1 MSQRLSISVVL
12 YHPDLELFR
21 TVFQHVLAAYRNAE
35 AYFSGLHLFLIDNG
49 GSADVLA
56 FVQQEQERWADCM
69 ERAWISGQGNIG
81 YGSAH
86 NLAIDR
92 TDADL
97 HLILNPDVLIE
108 QDAFAEAVR
117 FFHDNPDAGLL
128 APFVSDG
135 QGGMTPLCKRYPSL
149 LVLLLRGFAP
159 PVIRRLW
166 QSRLEAYSMQ
176 DVINDH
182 DVYWDPP
189 IVSGCFMFFRTA
201 VLKELRGFDQRFFLY
216 FEDFDLSLR
225 ASRISRLVYVP
236 SVRIVH
242 FGGHTATKGARHI
255 VLFIRSA
262 LLFFHIHGWK
272 LI

>member
-1 MSQRLSISVVL
+1 MLV
-12 YHPDLELFR
+12 
-21 TVFQHVLAAYRNAE
+21 AYRHAE
-35 AYFSGLHLFLIDNG
+35 AHFSGLHLFLIDNG
-49 GSADVLA
+49 ESSDALA
-56 FVQQEQERWADCM
+56 YVNSQKEHWSGCM
-69 ERAWISGQGNIG
+69 SLEWISGQGNVG

-92 TDADL
+92 TDSDL

-108 QDAFAEAVR
+108 KDAFTEAFR
-117 FFHDNPDAGLL
+117 FFHDNPDAGLI

-135 QGGMTPLCKRYPSL
+135 QGRLTYLCKRYPSL
-149 LVLLLRGFAP
+149 LVLLLRGFVP
-159 PVIRRLW
+159 HVIRRLW
-166 QSRLEAYSMQ
+166 QNRLDAYSMQ

-189 IVSGCFMFFRTA
+189 IVSGCFMFFKTTI
-201 VLKELRGFDQRFFLY
+201 LKKLRGFDQRYFLY

-225 ASRISRLVYVP
+225 ASRIARLVYVP

-255 VLFIRSA
+255 SLFMRSAVLF
-262 LLFFHIHGWK
+262 FNTHGWK